1 MIIFKHSKDLKSH
14 LKKIKANSVSVGFVP
29 TMGALHAGHLSLMEK
44 SKSETGVTVCSI
56 YVNPVQF
63 NNPDDYKNYPIT
75 LDADILLLEKSNC
88 DILFLPD
95 DKEIY
100 PDEASKHQHFD
111 LGYLE
116 TVLEGE
122 YRPGHFQGVCMVV
135 NKLLNIVEPT
145 HLFLGQK
152 DFQQSLVIKKLA
164 GYKHKKLKIIIVP
177 TLREQGGLAMSSR
190 NMRLNDEE
198 KKMATNLYK
207 TLSHIK
213 DEFHQANF
221 HDLKKKA
228 VSRLKRLGF
237 IIDYLEMAKA
247 ANLEII
253 DEAPKS
259 KGIILLIAAYL
270 NNVRLIDNLIIT
282 K

>member
-14 LKKIKANSVSVGFVP
+14 LKKIRAKSISVGFVP
-29 TMGALHAGHLSLMEK
+29 TMGALHAGHLSLIEK
-44 SKSETGVTVCSI
+44 SKNITGITVCSI

-75 LDADILLLEKSNC
+75 LDADILALEKNNC

-100 PDEASKHQHFD
+100 PDEGSKHQHFD

-116 TVLEGE
+116 TVLEGK

-164 GYKHKKLKIIIVP
+164 RSKHKNLKTIVVP
-177 TLREQGGLAMSSR
+177 TLREPGGLAMSSR
-190 NMRLNDEE
+190 NMRLNDQQ
-198 KKMATNLYK
+198 KKTATNLHK
-207 TLSHIK
+207 TLSYIK
-213 DEFHQANF
+213 DELHNSNF
-221 HDLKKKA
+221 SDIKKKA
-228 VSRLKRLGF
+228 VARLRRLGF
-237 IIDYLEMAKA
+237 KIDYLEMAKS
-247 ANLEII
+247 ANLEIVN
-253 DEAPKS
+253 EVHKT
-259 KGIILLIAAYL
+259 KGLVLLIAAFL
-270 NNVRLIDNLIIT
+270 NKVRLIDNLIIT